1 MKFLIRIQFII
12 LLMLSH
18 TAMANPDSGLYDPLP
33 PEGAAFV
40 RFVNMS
46 GITKGSKEA
55 KVGGK
60 SYMHIKHGEVS
71 PYFVRKE
78 GDVTI
83 IIGDATQKLSIA
95 PEKSYTV
102 ILEKKGHAISI
113 QEDEVNTNQ
122 AKAQLNIYNTST
134 YNPISLKAKAGKID
148 VIKDVAT
155 DDAGFRPINPVKI
168 DLSIM
173 NAKDALFELGDK
185 TLERGQTYSL
195 FFVDNNEAFWVENTL
210 STTK

>member
-1 MKFLIRIQFII
+1 MKILIRIQFII

-60 SYMHIKHGEVS
+60 SYMHIKHGEAS

-83 IIGDATQKLSIA
+83 IMGDATQKLSIA

-102 ILEKKGHAISI
+102 ILGEKGHAISI

-155 DDAGFRPINPVKI
+155 DDVGFRPINPVKI

-173 NAKDALFELGDK
+173 NAKDGLFDFGDK